1 MTIYLSSIK
10 FSNSALLKR
19 ITAALSHR
27 YTVVPLELKIELD
40 AVFSKERGQYY
51 STQLIAHA
59 IEHAHHLDG
68 KLLILVE
75 ADLFIPVFT
84 FVFGEAQLRG
94 PVAVV
99 SVCRLHEE
107 FYTGRTNDELLFER
121 TMKEIL
127 HELGHTF
134 GLVHCKNWD
143 CVMHASASVEEIDIK
158 GRGFCEACE
167 GKTVSLE
174 A

>member
-1 MTIYLSSIK
+1 MTIYLSPIK
-10 FSNSALLKR
+10 FSNVALLKR
-19 ITAALSHR
+19 ITEALSHR
-27 YTVVPLELKIELD
+27 YSVVPLDVSLELD
-40 AVFSKERGQYY
+40 GVYSKDRGQYY

-59 IEHAHHLDG
+59 IDHANHLDG

-75 ADLFIPVFT
+75 VDLFIPVFT

-94 PVAVV
+94 PVAIV

-107 FYTGRTNDELLFER
+107 FYTGRTNEELLFER
-121 TMKEIL
+121 SMKEIL

-134 GLVHCKNWD
+134 GLVHCKSWD

-158 GRGFCEACE
+158 GGGFCEECE
-167 GKTVSLE
+167 RK
-174 A
+174 AFH